1 MPSSYSLS
9 PVILQPHCTH
19 AEFDAVVTVL
29 ARAFVDDPFWRWL
42 CRPEDFP
49 VRLRRGMAAQLRH
62 LALPGRVDHI
72 PGAGAALWSPPG
84 QWRLGLWQQL
94 RFLPDFAAITG
105 LARLPGRLRGI
116 QHIQQ
121 LHPKRPHWY
130 LQVLGV
136 APEQQGRGHARRLL
150 APVLALCDRDG
161 HGAFLETCEPD
172 NLPLYRRFGF
182 EVIRED
188 RVAANGPPIWLMWRP
203 PSL

>member
-9 PVILQPHCTH
+9 PVLLQPHCTR
-19 AEFDAVVTVL
+19 AEFDAVVEVL

-42 CRPEDFP
+42 CRPEEFQ

-72 PGAGAALWSPPG
+72 PGVGAALWSPPG

-105 LARLPGRLRGI
+105 LTRLPGRLSGI

-136 APEQQGRGHARRLL
+136 APNQQGRGHARRLL
-150 APVLALCDRDG
+150 APVLALCDRDR

-188 RVAANGPPIWLMWRP
+188 RVTADGPPIWLMWRP
-203 PSL
+203 PPL

>member
-9 PVILQPHCTH
+9 PVPLQPHCTR
-19 AEFDAVVTVL
+19 AEFDAVVEVL

-42 CRPEDFP
+42 CRPENFQ

-62 LALPGRVDHI
+62 LALPGR
-72 PGAGAALWSPPG
+72 
-84 QWRLGLWQQL
+84 
-94 RFLPDFAAITG
+94 
-105 LARLPGRLRGI
+105 LAGI

-136 APEQQGRGHARRLL
+136 APDQQGRGHARRLL
-150 APVLALCDRDG
+150 APVLALCDRDR

-188 RVAANGPPIWLMWRP
+188 RVAADGPPIWLMWRP
-203 PSL
+203 PPL

>member
-9 PVILQPHCTH
+9 PIPLRPECAST
-19 AEFDAVVTVL
+19 EFDAVVEVL

-72 PGAGAALWSPPG
+72 PGVGAALWSPPG
-84 QWRLGLWQQL
+84 QWRLGTWQQI

-105 LARLPGRLRGI
+105 LARLPGRLAGI
-116 QHIQQ
+116 QRIQH

-136 APEQQGRGHARRLL
+136 APNQQGHGHARRLL
-150 APVLALCDRDG
+150 APVLALCDQDG
-161 HGAFLETCEPD
+161 HGAFLETCEAD
-172 NLPLYRRFGF
+172 NLSLYRRFGF

-188 RVAANGPPIWLMWRP
+188 RVARDGPPIWLMWRP
-203 PSL
+203 ARP